1 MGDVVRFPVERVDRY
16 FDPAVY
22 RETPA
27 VILLLPVVRI
37 DREVPEGPAPG
48 LRRRRRR
55 VPAAGG
61 LLSPGTEE
69 RVRAAFER
77 LRRGDVENPP
87 DPGPAIG
94 LGVWTISP
102 WGPWGSDTGDE
113 TD

>member
-1 MGDVVRFPVERVDRY
+1 MGDVVRFPVERVARY